1 MSAPGMPR
9 KAPLVECS
17 HFAHEYATH
26 NVVEVVG
33 LLVNWLVKQQGDAPL
48 TKARELLAEALRARG
63 ASDRLFQLHEAA
75 RVEGTPRSPQPGAQ
89 PDHGADPGD
98 EP

>member
-1 MSAPGMPR
+1 MSAPDQPR

-26 NVVEVVG
+26 NVAEAIR
-33 LLVNWLVKQQGDAPL
+33 LLVNWLSKQQGDGPL
-48 TKARELLAEALRARG
+48 TRARELLAEAQRARG

-75 RVEGTPRSPQPGAQ
+75 RVEGSPRVAQ
-89 PDHGADPGD
+89 LEDSADPGD

>member
-1 MSAPGMPR
+1 MSAPDMPR

-26 NVVEVVG
+26 NVAEVVR
-33 LLVNWLVKQQGDAPL
+33 LLVNWLVKQQDDAPL

-75 RVEGTPRSPQPGAQ
+75 RVEGSPRGPQRGAQ

>member
-1 MSAPGMPR
+1 MTP
-9 KAPLVECS
+9 KAPLIECS
-17 HFAHEYATH
+17 HFAHEYATYT
-26 NVVEVVG
+26 VAEVVR

-75 RVEGTPRSPQPGAQ
+75 RVEGSPRGPQPGAQ

>member
-17 HFAHEYATH
+17 HFAHEYATDK
-26 NVVEVVG
+26 VTEVVR
-33 LLVNWLVKQQGDAPL
+33 LLVHWLSKQQGDGAL
-48 TKARELLAEALRARG
+48 TQARELLAEAQRARG

-75 RVEGTPRSPQPGAQ
+75 RVEGSPRVAQ
-89 PDHGADPGD
+89 LEDSADPGD